1 MNINAGNP
9 SLKNLIFRDVKEKKR
24 PSFASVFE
32 KLNSQT
38 STMNRK
44 TPLNNVLT
52 NEQLFR
58 FYVKDVMPQLDNSN
72 DTFGENNANG
82 LNNDLIRKL
91 LNKDDAMTKDNVS
104 TLKGRVNYQPNQMG
118 DGSVNPVLQY
128 NPPPSL
134 PTPPSSTFSLS
145 GRSTPA
151 YSEDLEP
158 DWDTASSVAQN
169 VDYESYM
176 AEQQD
181 YEDNM
186 DANLELQLL
195 LAPTPKP
202 DDFDKAMKL
211 IQTDNDLR
219 GKFEEVRVDNKYGKG
234 AFEWVQNQAIKDPQ
248 IRGLKPE
255 QVLNFYFELD
265 DNDTLQDIDPSLD
278 AMLRGEREYVFEKDV
293 DGAIQKKQREG
304 GVMTVSR
311 TLPQSVKD
319 SRRAENLNRM
329 RVNWMVD
336 AGARVK
342 MIETAGAKTKTA
354 EGTRQEFT
362 YTYHPPIQPIRKT
375 GITDKERENAE
386 KAEKQREYQREYR
399 RKKKE
404 EKEKN
409 ALAAR
414 GAPKKK

>member
-58 FYVKDVMPQLDNSN
+58 FYVKDVIPQLDNSN
-72 DTFGENNANG
+72 ETFGENNANG
-82 LNNDLIRKL
+82 LSNDLIRKL
-91 LNKDDAMTKDNVS
+91 LNKDDVMTKDNVS

-118 DGSVNPVLQY
+118 DGSVNPVLQD
-128 NPPPSL
+128 NRPPSL
-134 PTPPSSTFSLS
+134 PTPPSS

-151 YSEDLEP
+151 YSEDFEP
-158 DWDTASSVAQN
+158 DWDTASSI
-169 VDYESYM
+169 
-176 AEQQD
+176 AENIDLED

-202 DDFDKAMKL
+202 NDFDKAMKL

-219 GKFEEVRVDNKYGKG
+219 GKFEETRVNNKYGKG
-234 AFEWVQNQAIKDPQ
+234 AYEWVQNQVIKDPQ
-248 IRGLKPE
+248 MRSLKPD
-255 QVLNFYFELD
+255 QVLNFYLDLD

-278 AMLRGEREYVFEKDV
+278 AMLRGEREDAFKNDE
-293 DGAIQKKQREG
+293 DGAINKKQREG

-311 TLPQSVKD
+311 TFPQSVKD

-336 AGARVK
+336 AGAKVK
-342 MIETAGAKTKTA
+342 MIETKGAITKTP
-354 EGTRQEFT
+354 EGTRQEVT
-362 YTYHPPIQPIRKT
+362 YTYHHPFQPIRKT

-386 KAEKQREYQREYR
+386 KAEKAREYQREYR

-404 EKEKN
+404 EKEAN
-409 ALAAR
+409 APAAR

>member
-58 FYVKDVMPQLDNSN
+58 FYVKDVMPQLDYSN
-72 DTFGENNANG
+72 ETFGENNANG
-82 LNNDLIRKL
+82 LSNDLIRKL

-151 YSEDLEP
+151 YSEDFEP
-158 DWDTASSVAQN
+158 NWDTASSI
-169 VDYESYM
+169 
-176 AEQQD
+176 AENIDLED

-219 GKFEEVRVDNKYGKG
+219 GKFEEISVDNKYGKG
-234 AFEWVQNQAIKDPQ
+234 AFEWVQNQVIKDPQ
-248 IRGLKPE
+248 MRSLKPE

-265 DNDTLQDIDPSLD
+265 DKDTLQDIDPSLD
-278 AMLRGEREYVFEKDV
+278 AFLRGEREFVFKNDE
-293 DGAIQKKQREG
+293 DGAVQKKQREG

-319 SRRAENLNRM
+319 SRRAENLNKM
-329 RVNWMVD
+329 KNWMVD
-336 AGARVK
+336 TGARAK
-342 MIETAGAKTKTA
+342 MIETKGAITKTA

-386 KAEKQREYQREYR
+386 KAEKAREYQREYR

-404 EKEKN
+404 EREKEKN
-409 ALAAR
+409 APAAR